1 MERKEKMN
9 LEKHLP
15 LTETTYYILLRC
27 LSRDM
32 DMRWCRRRK
41 N

>member
-9 LEKHLP
+9 LENICHWQRQH
-15 LTETTYYILLRC
+15 IIFCFRC